1 MIRRTDLDILAAGDL
16 GKMFLRLEGLV
27 RTVVGRRRAD
37 DAEASLDRVTPL
49 GEHEELAEER
59 HNDDEQLEEELAA
72 RGTCRRTAQR
82 PAHDTARSPCVILP

>member
-37 DAEASLDRVTPL
+37 DAKASLDRVTPL

-59 HNDDEQLEEELAA
+59 HSDQLAIQLGRHA
-72 RGTCRRTAQR
+72 
-82 PAHDTARSPCVILP
+82 